1 MLKDI
6 RFALRS
12 MAANPG
18 VTVTAVLTLALGI
31 VTNTAMFS
39 VIHALL
45 LKPLP
50 VVDPGRLTMIWA
62 RIPRMNIVNAFA
74 EYNTFAEWRAARSFE
89 SMAAYARTSGNL
101 AYGDQPQRLKILR
114 VTSEFPGRVRR
125 GPGHRAR
132 IESAIAAGTKFY
144 LQATR

>member
-18 VTVTAVLTLALGI
+18 VTIIAVLTLALGI
-31 VTNTAMFS
+31 AVANTAMFS
-39 VIHALL
+39 VIHAVL

-74 EYNTFAEWRAARSFE
+74 EYNTFAEWRAARSFA
-89 SMAAYARTSGNL
+89 SMAAYT
-101 AYGDQPQRLKILR
+101 Q
-114 VTSEFPGRVRR
+114 FP
-125 GPGHRAR
+125 
-132 IESAIAAGTKFY
+132 
-144 LQATR
+144 AT